1 MAPAGHIRVFMS
13 GLQERGVNVLKYI
26 AHRLLLLIPVL
37 FGVSLFVFLVLHLFT
52 ADPAAMM
59 LGQHATA
66 EQVEALRRQ
75 LGLNDPLYIQFGR
88 FLRDILQGD
97 FGRSLMTRAPVME
110 EILTRFP
117 ATIEL
122 AFTAILIAS
131 LVGITVGVISAV
143 KQYSI
148 FDYLSMIGALLGVS
162 MPIFWL
168 GLMLIILFSVTL
180 GWLPVSGRVDIG
192 LEPPAITHFY
202 ILDSILAGR
211 WDSLI
216 SSLKH
221 LALPAI
227 ALASYSTAIIAR
239 MTRSTMLEVI
249 RQDYIR
255 TARAKGLRE
264 TVVVYKHALRNA
276 LIPVVT
282 VIGLQM
288 GSLLGGAVL
297 TETVFSW
304 PGIGS
309 LLVNAIMAADYPLVQ
324 GSVIFIATIYVVVN
338 LIVDVLYA
346 YLDPRIHY
354 S

>member
-1 MAPAGHIRVFMS
+1 M
-13 GLQERGVNVLKYI
+13 LKYI
-26 AHRLLLLIPVL
+26 GHRMLLLIPVL
-37 FGVSLFVFLVLHLFT
+37 LGVSIFVFLVLHLFT
-52 ADPAAMM
+52 ADPATVM
-59 LGQHATA
+59 LGQHATV
-66 EQVEALRRQ
+66 EQVEALRKQ
-75 LGLNDPLYIQFGR
+75 LGLDDPLYKQFGR
-88 FLRDILQGD
+88 FLVDILQGD
-97 FGRSLMTRAPVME
+97 FGRSLMTRAPVLD
-110 EILTRFP
+110 EIMVRFP

-122 AFTAILIAS
+122 ALAAIIIAS
-131 LVGITVGVISAV
+131 VVGVTVGVISAV

-148 FDYLSMIGALLGVS
+148 FDYLSMVGALLGVS

-168 GLMLIILFSVTL
+168 GLMLIILFSVIL

-192 LEPPAITHFY
+192 MDPAAITNFY
-202 ILDSILAGR
+202 IIDSIITGNWEAL
-211 WDSLI
+211 S
-216 SSLKH
+216 SSLRH
-221 LALPAI
+221 LLLPAI

-255 TARAKGLRE
+255 TARAKGLSERI
-264 TVVVYKHALRNA
+264 VVYKHALRNA

-309 LLVNAIMAADYPLVQ
+309 LLVNAILAGDYPLVQ
-324 GSVIFIATIYVVVN
+324 GCVIFIATVYVVVN
-338 LIVDVLYA
+338 LVVDALYA
-346 YLDPRIHY
+346 FLDPRIHY

>member
-1 MAPAGHIRVFMS
+1 MLR
-13 GLQERGVNVLKYI
+13 YI

-37 FGVSLFVFLVLHLFT
+37 LGVSLFVFLVLHLFT

-66 EQVEALRRQ
+66 EQVEALRKQ
-75 LGLNDPLYIQFGR
+75 LGLDDPLYVQFWR
-88 FLRDILQGD
+88 FLTDMLQGD
-97 FGRSLMTRAPVME
+97 FGRSLMTRAPVMQE
-110 EILTRFP
+110 VLTRFP

-122 AFTAILIAS
+122 ALAAIVIAS
-131 LVGITVGVISAV
+131 VVGITVGVISAV

-148 FDYLSMIGALLGVS
+148 FDYLSMVGALAGVS

-168 GLMLIILFSVTL
+168 GLMLIILFSVIL
-180 GWLPVSGRVDIG
+180 GWLPVSGRTDIG
-192 LEPPAITHFY
+192 LDPASITNFY
-202 ILDSILAGR
+202 IIDSILTGNWAALTAALR
-211 WDSLI
+211 
-216 SSLKH
+216 H

-227 ALASYSTAIIAR
+227 ALAAYSTAIIAR
-239 MTRSTMLEVI
+239 MTRSTMLEVV

-255 TARAKGLRE
+255 TARAKGLGERI
-264 TVVVYKHALRNA
+264 VVYKHALRNA

-288 GSLLGGAVL
+288 GQLLGGAVL

-309 LLVNAIMAADYPLVQ
+309 LLINAILAGDYPLVQ
-324 GSVIFIATIYVVVN
+324 GCVIVIATTYVVVN
-338 LIVDVLYA
+338 LVVDVLYS